1 MNGVYCNRIPFHS
14 NSVQMKT
21 SDLSIDLIVGYFI
34 LSSDRGNISEDLFV
48 GRISIIRCYSYWNVS
63 NVLKLPP
70 TMIAARVTCH
80 SDCAL
85 V

>member
-21 SDLSIDLIVGYFI
+21 SDLSIDLIFGC
-34 LSSDRGNISEDLFV
+34 DRGNISEDLFV
-48 GRISIIRCYSYWNVS
+48 GRISIIRCYSYWNVGD
-63 NVLKLPP
+63 VLKLPP

>member
-1 MNGVYCNRIPFHS
+1 MNGVYCDRITFHS

-48 GRISIIRCYSYWNVS
+48 GR
-63 NVLKLPP
+63 L
-70 TMIAARVTCH
+70 
-80 SDCAL
+80 
-85 V
+85 

>member
-1 MNGVYCNRIPFHS
+1 MNCVYGKRIPFHS
-14 NSVQMKT
+14 NSVHMKT
-21 SDLSIDLIVGYFI
+21 SDLSIDLIFGCFI

-48 GRISIIRCYSYWNVS
+48 GRISIIRCYSYWNVGD
-63 NVLKLPP
+63 VLKLPP